1 MAGYVLHLSTE
12 ENITLSSAT
21 VKRLIAGGSGD
32 AALLY
37 LAILHARGAAD
48 SGKLARELKWDE
60 TRLRAAEQALYEMK
74 LVGAPEKK
82 EEAPLPPPQQLSEP
96 PEYTRED
103 IARKLEGDGRFACLL
118 REVEHKLGPL
128 STPSVK
134 KLLGLYENLGLP
146 ADVVYTLVNYCI
158 AKKEQQFGEGRLP
171 NMREIEKEGY
181 VWARKELFSIE
192 KASEYMKREQALR
205 GRYPEY
211 MAALQMQGRASA
223 PSEEKYLSAWAEMG
237 FPAETVA
244 EAYDRR
250 LMRQALARFDE
261 DKQRRAENFRARE
274 RAVYTKCPRIE
285 EIDRELSHTMAKIIA
300 SGLRRGTDP
309 RPAIEALREEN
320 LNLQQEKRLLLTRLG
335 LPGDYLEEKPKC
347 SRCNDTGFLGS
358 EVCSCLRGY
367 YAKEQNKELSGL
379 LDLGSQ
385 CFENFNFDY
394 YSSVLDED
402 LGVSPRTN
410 MERVYDICQDY
421 AHEFSPKSGNL
432 LLTGGTG
439 LGKTFLSASIARVVS
454 ASGHSVVY
462 DTAGHIFARFEA
474 QKFGRDDGENADT
487 AVSRALGCDLLILD
501 DLGTELMTSFVHSA
515 MYQIV
520 NTRLI
525 TGKKTVISTNLSPD
539 ELGRRYGAP
548 VLSRLQGEY
557 QMLLFFG
564 EDIRRQ
570 KRK

>member
-223 PSEEKYLSAWAEMG
+223 PYFFFARLSMLAEKS
-237 FPAETVA
+237 VA
-244 EAYDRR
+244 RSVRQRLAMAPVRR
-250 LMRQALARFDE
+250 PVPQAHSSTASYG
-261 DKQRRAENFRARE
+261 
-274 RAVYTKCPRIE
+274 VM
-285 EIDRELSHTMAKIIA
+285 RELTAAMSALCVSLLKMSAKR
-300 SGLRRGTDP
+300 S
-309 RPAIEALREEN
+309 
-320 LNLQQEKRLLLTRLG
+320 
-335 LPGDYLEEKPKC
+335 
-347 SRCNDTGFLGS
+347 
-358 EVCSCLRGY
+358 
-367 YAKEQNKELSGL
+367 
-379 LDLGSQ
+379 
-385 CFENFNFDY
+385 
-394 YSSVLDED
+394 
-402 LGVSPRTN
+402 
-410 MERVYDICQDY
+410 
-421 AHEFSPKSGNL
+421 
-432 LLTGGTG
+432 
-439 LGKTFLSASIARVVS
+439 
-454 ASGHSVVY
+454 
-462 DTAGHIFARFEA
+462 
-474 QKFGRDDGENADT
+474 
-487 AVSRALGCDLLILD
+487 
-501 DLGTELMTSFVHSA
+501 
-515 MYQIV
+515 
-520 NTRLI
+520 
-525 TGKKTVISTNLSPD
+525 
-539 ELGRRYGAP
+539 
-548 VLSRLQGEY
+548 
-557 QMLLFFG
+557 
-564 EDIRRQ
+564 
-570 KRK
+570 